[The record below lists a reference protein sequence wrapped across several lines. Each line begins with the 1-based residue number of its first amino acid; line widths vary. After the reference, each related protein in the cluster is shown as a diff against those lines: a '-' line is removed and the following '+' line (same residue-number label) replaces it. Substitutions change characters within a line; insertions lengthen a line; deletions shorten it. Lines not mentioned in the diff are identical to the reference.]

1 MQHRWAARARIV
13 ALLTALLTLA
23 SVAVAVGRQLGGP
36 AAPDVLSAGAVP
48 TSLLPPP
55 TTTTLPP
62 PTTTTVAPPTT
73 AAPKPRPTTTAA
85 PRKRLTARTVPVL
98 AGSIDAFRGLG
109 TWVDVFDWSNEFTGS
124 KPTVGVSSVD
134 KMADLGVQ
142 TLYIQAAR
150 HDSVNDIVDPDRL
163 LPMIDRA
170 HARGMAVVAWYL
182 PTLEDPAHDLTRM
195 LAMARLRV
203 DGLGV
208 DIESR
213 KVADAGERSR
223 RLVELSAAL
232 RDQLPGRPIS
242 AIVMP
247 PVATDVINPSFW
259 PGFPW
264 HELRPLY
271 DVWMPMDYW
280 TFRNTSSGYR
290 DAYRYTAENIDR
302 LRADLGAPAA
312 VVHPI
317 GGIGDTSTDAD
328 NDGYVRA
335 SIERGS
341 IGGGLYDFRT
351 TADSMYGVLRR
362 FRV

>member
-1 MQHRWAARARIV
+1 MQDHRLVARARVV
-13 ALLTALLTLA
+13 AVLTAVLMFA
-23 SVAVAVGRQLGGP
+23 SVAVAIGQQLG
-36 AAPDVLSAGAVP
+36 SAETPSIITASAVP
-48 TSLLPPP
+48 TIVVPPSTTTTTAPPPP
-55 TTTTLPP
+55 TTESS
-62 PTTTTVAPPTT
+62 TTT
-73 AAPKPRPTTTAA
+73 APKPKPTVTTRPRARLAA
-85 PRKRLTARTVPVL
+85 RSAPVL

-109 TWVDVFDWSNEFTGS
+109 TWVDVFDWSNEFTNN
-124 KPTVGVSSVD
+124 KPSVGVASVD
-134 KMADLGVQ
+134 KMADEGVQ
-142 TLYIQAAR
+142 TLYIQAAKQE
-150 HDSVNDIVDPDRL
+150 SANDIVDPNLL

-182 PTLEDPAHDLTRM
+182 PTLEDVARDLTRL
-195 LAMARLRV
+195 LAISRLKV
-203 DGLGV
+203 EGIGV

-213 KVADAGERSR
+213 KVSDANERSR
-223 RLVELSAAL
+223 RLADLSAAL
-232 RDQLPGRPIS
+232 REQLPGRPIG

-280 TFRNTSSGYR
+280 TFRSSDSPYR

-302 LRADLGAPAA
+302 LRADLGMPNA
-312 VVHPI
+312 VVHAI
-317 GGIGDTSTDAD
+317 GGIGDTTTDAD
-328 NDGYVRA
+328 ADGYERA
-335 SIERGS
+335 AIEHGS

-351 TADSMYGVLRR
+351 TADSQYPGLRR